1 MRIHIACSKIEHLR
15 QSDEV
20 VIVSNYS
27 TTCPVAMLESSMI
40 RTGMGWNGQRFL
52 FRPIEKS
59 KKEAVRESGCI
70 SYTCLRDLFKQFKD
84 IGYQPDEFGLHSL
97 RVGGTS
103 AAAIARVSDSLF
115 KDHGYWRSEN
125 VKDGHVE
132 EKKKDYRSQK
142 TWPVS
147 GIQLQNTALFVYLVV
162 LIKLAISWR

>member
-20 VIVSNYS
+20 VIVRTYS
-27 TTCPVAMLESSMI
+27 ATCPVAMLESSMI
-40 RTGMGWNGQRFL
+40 TTCMVWDGQCFL
-52 FRPIEKS
+52 FRPIEKL

-97 RVGGTS
+97 RAGGAS
-103 AAAIARVSDSLF
+103 AAATARVSDSLF
-115 KDHGYWRSEN
+115 KGHGYWRSEN

-132 EKKKDYRSQK
+132 EKKKLQ
-142 TWPVS
+142 VS
-147 GIQLQNTALFVYLVV
+147 KKLGLCLGYNYKLPPSLFTQQC
-162 LIKLAISWR
+162 